1 MQSLPAMDLRHAVDD
16 LLEPAFVLPDQIS
29 RRAAC
34 GARESAVHRLM
45 LGILRDA
52 VDLYLKAL
60 TPGNRVAAKRLRE
73 VVAWFASDDRNWPF
87 SFERICEALNL
98 ESDYIRSG
106 LYRQGRR
113 RRDEAALAAVI
124 DAR

>member
-1 MQSLPAMDLRHAVDD
+1 MDLRHAVDD
-16 LLEPAFVLPDQIS
+16 LLEPAFVLPDQMS

-34 GARESAVHRLM
+34 GARESAIHRLM

-73 VVAWFASDDRNWPF
+73 VVAWFASDDRQWPF
-87 SFERICEALNL
+87 SFERICEALGFDP
-98 ESDYIRSG
+98 DYIRAG
-106 LYRQGRR
+106 LYKNGRQRR
-113 RRDEAALAAVI
+113 EAAAPSAAATV
-124 DAR
+124 